1 MAKKSRADIMEKL
14 GALKPSE
21 PTKTRGKSPRKPAAR
36 KVKVKTAPPA
46 KSPEPQAPPKPEIPS
61 FSYPEFSAFGDPASI
76 YLGVYERWFK
86 MITDANS
93 MLSNYNNM
101 FVNSLSSLW
110 DLSKW
115 RRY

>member
-14 GALKPSE
+14 SALKPSE
-21 PTKTRGKSPRKPAAR
+21 PTKTRGKSPRKPAAA
-36 KVKVKTAPPA
+36 KVKVKTAAPA
-46 KSPEPQAPPKPEIPS
+46 KSPKPPAPPKPEIPP
-61 FSYPEFSAFGDPASI
+61 FSYPGFGAFGDPSRM

-93 MLSNYNNM
+93 MLSNYNDM
-101 FVNSLSSLW
+101 FVNSLSNLW

>member
-1 MAKKSRADIMEKL
+1 MAKKSRADILEKL

-21 PTKTRGKSPRKPAAR
+21 PTKTRGKSTRKTAAR
-36 KVKVKTAPPA
+36 KVKVKTAAPA
-46 KSPEPQAPPKPEIPS
+46 KSTKPQARPKPEIPS
-61 FSYPEFSAFGDPASI
+61 IRYPGFSAFGDPASM

-93 MLSNYNNM
+93 MLSEYNNM
-101 FVNSLSSLW
+101 FVNSLCSLW

-115 RRY
+115 KRY

>member
-1 MAKKSRADIMEKL
+1 M
-14 GALKPSE
+14 
-21 PTKTRGKSPRKPAAR
+21 
-36 KVKVKTAPPA
+36 
-46 KSPEPQAPPKPEIPS
+46 
-61 FSYPEFSAFGDPASI
+61 

-93 MLSNYNNM
+93 MLSEYNNM